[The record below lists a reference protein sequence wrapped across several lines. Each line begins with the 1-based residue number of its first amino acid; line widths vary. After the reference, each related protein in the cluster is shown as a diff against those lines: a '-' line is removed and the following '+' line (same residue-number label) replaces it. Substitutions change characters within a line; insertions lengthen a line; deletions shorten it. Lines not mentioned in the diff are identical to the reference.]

1 MLAWRGLR
9 NQDCSRSASS
19 SSRRRASART
29 LSRLRCPRPE
39 STSPRCG
46 SSSTRSSAWSSPAAR
61 ARWPGSWSAWD
72 IWARSPRA
80 TWCRCYGRSSRRS
93 RSWTSPPPRAG
104 RWPRPRLRCRASQRS
119 ALSPV
124 PRILVADPLAED
136 GLERLRRA
144 GEVTVVN
151 KLTEPDLIE
160 RIPDFDALVVRS
172 ETKVTA
178 PILEAGR
185 RLRVVGRAG
194 VGVDNIDVPAA
205 TRKGIL
211 VVNAPRGNIVAAA
224 EHTIALLVSLARWI
238 PQADASVKRGEWTR
252 SKFTGTEIRGKTLG
266 VIGLGNVGSEVAK
279 RAHGLEMEVV
289 AYDPV
294 VSVERAELFNVE
306 LVSLNDLLGR
316 ADFVTVHVPM
326 VDSNRNLIGAPEL
339 ALMKPGARLINTAR
353 GGIVDEE
360 ALHEALKDGRLAAA
374 ASDVFVN
381 EPPGNHPLLALP
393 NFVATPH
400 IGASTAEA
408 QVSVAFD
415 VAEEVAAVLAGDLP
429 RFAVNAP
436 ALPPEELAY
445 LRPFANLTERLAAL
459 HAQLFGGRV
468 GAIELDF
475 EGELAEHDV
484 NLLVAAAIK
493 GVLQAFTE
501 ERINAV
507 NARLIAGNRGIKL
520 VERRSRSHSSY
531 ASLVTVRM
539 QGHEIAGAV
548 LMGEPRA
555 VRIDSFRVDLV
566 PEGRFLV
573 SRHED
578 RPGVVG
584 RVGSIL
590 GEHDVNIAS
599 MQVGRDA
606 PRANAMMILAVDDR
620 VSSDVLSRLRE
631 VEGMSDL
638 RYVELG
644 TEADG

>member
-1 MLAWRGLR
+1 M
-9 NQDCSRSASS
+9 
-19 SSRRRASART
+19 
-29 LSRLRCPRPE
+29 
-39 STSPRCG
+39 
-46 SSSTRSSAWSSPAAR
+46 
-61 ARWPGSWSAWD
+61 
-72 IWARSPRA
+72 
-80 TWCRCYGRSSRRS
+80 
-93 RSWTSPPPRAG
+93 
-104 RWPRPRLRCRASQRS
+104 
-119 ALSPV
+119 

-144 GEVTVVN
+144 GDVTVVS
-151 KLTEPDLIE
+151 KLQEAELIQ
-160 RIPDFDALVVRS
+160 RIPEFDALVVRS
-172 ETKVTA
+172 ETRVTA
-178 PILEAGR
+178 KVLEAGR
-185 RLRVVGRAG
+185 NLRVVGRAG
-194 VGVDNIDVPAA
+194 VGVDNIDVQAA

-224 EHTIALLVSLARWI
+224 EHTVALLFALARWV

-252 SKFTGTEIRGKTLG
+252 SKFIGTEIRGKTLG

-306 LVSLNDLLGR
+306 LVGLSELLER
-316 ADFVTVHVPM
+316 ADFVTVHVPL
-326 VDSNRNLIGAPEL
+326 VDANRNLLGAPEL
-339 ALMKPGARLINTAR
+339 ACMKVGARLINTAR
-353 GGIVDEE
+353 GGIVNE
-360 ALHEALKDGRLAAA
+360 AALLDALRSGRLAAA
-374 ASDVFVN
+374 ASDVFEQ
-381 EPPGNHPLLALP
+381 EPPGENPLLSLP

-400 IGASTAEA
+400 IAASTAEA

-415 VAEEVAAVLAGDLP
+415 VAEAVAAVLAGEIP

-445 LRPFANLTERLAAL
+445 LKPFALLTERLAGL
-459 HAQLFGGRV
+459 HAQLFEGRV
-468 GAIELDF
+468 SAMELDF
-475 EGELAEHDV
+475 EGELAEHDI
-484 NLLVAAAIK
+484 NLLVASAIK
-493 GVLQAFTE
+493 GLLQPFTE
-501 ERINAV
+501 DRINPV
-507 NARLIAGNRGIKL
+507 NARLIAASRGLKL
-520 VERRSRSHSSY
+520 VERRSPGHGSY

-539 QGHEIAGAV
+539 GGHELAGTV

-584 RVGSIL
+584 QFGTIL
-590 GEHDVNIAS
+590 GEYDVNIAS

-606 PRANAMMILAVDDR
+606 PRGNAMMILAVDDR
-620 VSSDVLSRLRE
+620 VAPDVLARLRE
-631 VEGMSDL
+631 VAGMSDL

-644 TEADG
+644 GHSDS

>member
-1 MLAWRGLR
+1 LAK
-9 NQDCSRSASS
+9 
-19 SSRRRASART
+19 
-29 LSRLRCPRPE
+29 
-39 STSPRCG
+39 
-46 SSSTRSSAWSSPAAR
+46 
-61 ARWPGSWSAWD
+61 
-72 IWARSPRA
+72 
-80 TWCRCYGRSSRRS
+80 
-93 RSWTSPPPRAG
+93 
-104 RWPRPRLRCRASQRS
+104 
-119 ALSPV
+119 
-124 PRILVADPLAED
+124 ILVADPLAED

-144 GEVTVVN
+144 GEVTVVS
-151 KLTEPDLIE
+151 KLGESELIQ

-172 ETKVTA
+172 ETRVTA
-178 PILEAGR
+178 PIIEAGN

-205 TRKGIL
+205 TRRGIL

-224 EHTIALLVSLARWI
+224 EHTMALLFSLARWV
-238 PQADASVKRGEWTR
+238 PQADASVKRGEWNR
-252 SKFTGTEIRGKTLG
+252 QKFLGTEIRGKTLG

-279 RAHGLEMEVV
+279 RAHGLEMDVV
-289 AYDPV
+289 AFDPV
-294 VSVERAELFNVE
+294 VSVERAELFNVA
-306 LVSLNDLLGR
+306 LVSLSDLLER
-316 ADFVTVHVPM
+316 SDFVTIHVPL
-326 VDSNRNLIGAPEL
+326 VDSNRNLIGVAQL
-339 ALMKPGARLINTAR
+339 AHMKPTARLINTSR
-353 GGIVDEE
+353 GGIVDEV
-360 ALHEALKDGRLAAA
+360 ALHEALRSGRLAAA
-374 ASDVFVN
+374 ASDVFEN
-381 EPPGNHPLLALP
+381 EPPGESPLLALP
-393 NFVATPH
+393 NFIATPH
-400 IGASTAEA
+400 IAASTVEA

-436 ALPPEELAY
+436 ALPPEELVY
-445 LRPFANLTERLAAL
+445 LRPFTDLTERLAAL
-459 HAQLFGGRV
+459 HVQLFGGRV
-468 GAIELDF
+468 SVIELDC

-493 GVLQAFTE
+493 GVLQPFTE

-539 QGHEIAGAV
+539 QEHEIAGTV
-548 LMGEPRA
+548 LMGELRA

-606 PRANAMMILAVDDR
+606 PRGNAMMILAVDDR
-620 VSSDVLSRLRE
+620 VAPDLLARLRD
-631 VEGMSDL
+631 VAGMSDL

-644 TEADG
+644 NTSDG

>member
-1 MLAWRGLR
+1 
-9 NQDCSRSASS
+9 
-19 SSRRRASART
+19 
-29 LSRLRCPRPE
+29 
-39 STSPRCG
+39 
-46 SSSTRSSAWSSPAAR
+46 
-61 ARWPGSWSAWD
+61 
-72 IWARSPRA
+72 
-80 TWCRCYGRSSRRS
+80 
-93 RSWTSPPPRAG
+93 
-104 RWPRPRLRCRASQRS
+104 
-119 ALSPV
+119 V
-124 PRILVADPLAED
+124 PRILVTDPLAED

-144 GEVTVVN
+144 GEVTVVS
-151 KLTEPDLIE
+151 KLPEAELIR

-172 ETKVTA
+172 ETRVTA

-185 RLRVVGRAG
+185 KLRVVGRAG

-224 EHTIALLVSLARWI
+224 EHTIALLFALARWV

-252 SKFTGTEIRGKTLG
+252 AKFIGTEVRGKTLG

-279 RAHGLEMEVV
+279 RAHGLEMDVV

-306 LVSLNDLLGR
+306 LVSLTELLER
-316 ADFVTVHVPM
+316 SDFVTVHVPL
-326 VDSNRNLIGAPEL
+326 VEANRGLIGAPEL
-339 ALMKPGARLINTAR
+339 ALMKPTARLVNTAR
-353 GGIVDEE
+353 GGIVDEAALYE
-360 ALHEALKDGRLAAA
+360 ALRSGRLAAA
-374 ASDVFVN
+374 AADVFAT
-381 EPPGNHPLLALP
+381 EPPGENPLLTLP
-393 NFVATPH
+393 NFVGTPH
-400 IGASTAEA
+400 IAASTLEA

-436 ALPPEELAY
+436 ALPPEELVY
-445 LRPFANLTERLAAL
+445 LRPFADLTERLAAL
-459 HAQLFGGRV
+459 HVQLFGGRV
-468 GAIELDF
+468 GSIELDF

-493 GVLQAFTE
+493 GVLQPYTE
-501 ERINAV
+501 DRINAV
-507 NARLIAGNRGIKL
+507 NARLIAANRGVKL

-539 QGHEIAGAV
+539 QEHDIAGTV
-548 LMGEPRA
+548 LMHEMRA

-573 SRHED
+573 SRHSD
-578 RPGVVG
+578 QPGVVG
-584 RVGSIL
+584 RVGTIL
-590 GEHDVNIAS
+590 GEYDVNIAS

-606 PRANAMMILAVDDR
+606 PRGSAMMILAVDER
-620 VSSDVLSRLRE
+620 VSPDVLSRLRE
-631 VEGMSDL
+631 VDGMSDL

-644 TEADG
+644 SSDG

>member
-1 MLAWRGLR
+1 
-9 NQDCSRSASS
+9 
-19 SSRRRASART
+19 
-29 LSRLRCPRPE
+29 
-39 STSPRCG
+39 
-46 SSSTRSSAWSSPAAR
+46 
-61 ARWPGSWSAWD
+61 
-72 IWARSPRA
+72 
-80 TWCRCYGRSSRRS
+80 
-93 RSWTSPPPRAG
+93 
-104 RWPRPRLRCRASQRS
+104 
-119 ALSPV
+119 V

-144 GEVTVVN
+144 GEVTVVS
-151 KLTEPDLIE
+151 KLKEAELIAQ
-160 RIPDFDALVVRS
+160 IPDFDALVVRS
-172 ETKVTA
+172 ETRVTA
-178 PILEAGR
+178 KVLDAGR
-185 RLRVVGRAG
+185 KLRVVGRAG

-205 TRKGIL
+205 TLKGIL
-211 VVNAPRGNIVAAA
+211 VVNAPRGNIIAAA
-224 EHTIALLVSLARWI
+224 EHTIALLVSLARWV

-252 SKFTGTEIRGKTLG
+252 AKFIGTEIRGKTLG

-294 VSVERAELFNVE
+294 VSIERAELFNVE
-306 LVSLNDLLGR
+306 LVSLNDLLER
-316 ADFVTVHVPM
+316 ADFVTVHVPL
-326 VDSNRNLIGAPEL
+326 VDANRNLLGAPEL
-339 ALMKPGARLINTAR
+339 ALMKPTGRLINAAR
-353 GGIVDEE
+353 GGIVDEAALYE
-360 ALHEALKDGRLAAA
+360 ALRAGRLAAA
-374 ASDVFVN
+374 ASDVFVT
-381 EPPGNHPLLALP
+381 EPPGSDHPLLTLS

-400 IGASTAEA
+400 IGASTVEA

-445 LRPFANLTERLAAL
+445 LRPFAVLTERLAAL
-459 HAQLFGGRV
+459 HVQLFGGRV
-468 GAIELDF
+468 SSIELDF

-484 NLLVAAAIK
+484 NLLVASAIK
-493 GVLQAFTE
+493 GVLQPFTE
-501 ERINAV
+501 DRINSV
-507 NARLIAGNRGIKL
+507 NARLIASSRGVKL
-520 VERRSRSHSSY
+520 VERRSPGHGSY
-531 ASLVTVRM
+531 ASLVTIRM
-539 QGHEIAGAV
+539 GGHELAGTV
-548 LMGEPRA
+548 LMGELRA

-584 RVGSIL
+584 RFGTIL

-620 VSSDVLSRLRE
+620 VADDVLARLSE
-631 VEGMSDL
+631 VDGMSDL

-644 TEADG
+644 GSESDR

>member
-1 MLAWRGLR
+1 M
-9 NQDCSRSASS
+9 
-19 SSRRRASART
+19 
-29 LSRLRCPRPE
+29 
-39 STSPRCG
+39 
-46 SSSTRSSAWSSPAAR
+46 
-61 ARWPGSWSAWD
+61 
-72 IWARSPRA
+72 
-80 TWCRCYGRSSRRS
+80 
-93 RSWTSPPPRAG
+93 
-104 RWPRPRLRCRASQRS
+104 
-119 ALSPV
+119 

-144 GEVTVVN
+144 GEVTVVS
-151 KLTEPDLIE
+151 KLQEAELIK

-172 ETKVTA
+172 ETRVTA
-178 PILEAGR
+178 LILDAGR
-185 RLRVVGRAG
+185 KLRVVGRAG
-194 VGVDNIDVPAA
+194 VGVDNIDVAAA

-211 VVNAPRGNIVAAA
+211 VVNAPRGNIIAAA
-224 EHTIALLVSLARWI
+224 EHTIALLMALARWV

-252 SKFTGTEIRGKTLG
+252 SAFVGVEIRGKTLG

-289 AYDPV
+289 AFDPV

-306 LVSLNDLLGR
+306 LVTMDELLER
-316 ADFVTVHVPM
+316 ADFVSVHIPL
-326 VDSNRNLIGAPEL
+326 VDANRNLIGAPEL
-339 ALMKPGARLINTAR
+339 ARMKPTARLINTAR
-353 GGIVDEE
+353 GGIVDES
-360 ALHEALKDGRLAAA
+360 ALFNALRSGRLAAA
-374 ASDVFVN
+374 GSDVFLA
-381 EPPGNHPLLALP
+381 EPPGANPLLALP
-393 NFVATPH
+393 NFIATPH
-400 IGASTAEA
+400 IAASTVEA

-459 HAQLFGGRV
+459 HVQLFGGRV
-468 GAIELDF
+468 SAIELDF

-484 NLLVAAAIK
+484 NLLVASAIK
-493 GVLQAFTE
+493 GVLQPFTE
-501 ERINAV
+501 DRINPV
-507 NARLIAGNRGIKL
+507 NARLIASSRGVKL
-520 VERRSRSHSSY
+520 VERRSPARGSY

-539 QGHEIAGAV
+539 DGHELAGTV

-555 VRIDSFRVDLV
+555 IRIDSFRIDLV

-584 RVGSIL
+584 RFGTIL

-606 PRANAMMILAVDDR
+606 PRGNTMMILAVDDR
-620 VSSDVLSRLRE
+620 VADEVLARLRQ
-631 VEGMSDL
+631 VPGMSDL
-638 RYVELG
+638 RFVELLG
-644 TEADG
+644 GPDS